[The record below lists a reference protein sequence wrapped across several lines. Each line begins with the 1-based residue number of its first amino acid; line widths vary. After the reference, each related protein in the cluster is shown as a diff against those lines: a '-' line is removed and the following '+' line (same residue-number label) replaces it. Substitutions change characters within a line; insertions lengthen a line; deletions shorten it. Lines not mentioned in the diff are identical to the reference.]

1 MRNVKSFPPLHISS
15 ERASTLSQALRTPE
29 GSPKLL
35 KRLFCC
41 RSVKNIC
48 GIVAAFIKNVNQY
61 QFFLLQKCLN
71 LAFVFKLIP
80 AIISDPEEKKLYL
93 KKINNNKSNNKNIM
107 YIYLTMILVFFP
119 TRMLLFCQKKVTFRT
134 TFN

>member
-1 MRNVKSFPPLHISS
+1 M
-15 ERASTLSQALRTPE
+15 
-29 GSPKLL
+29 
-35 KRLFCC
+35 
-41 RSVKNIC
+41 
-48 GIVAAFIKNVNQY
+48 AAFIKNVNQY

-107 YIYLTMILVFFP
+107 YIYLTMILVFF
-119 TRMLLFCQKKVTFRT
+119 RQECFCSVKRKSLLGRRSIKIHTYRVNLMFTGRNIMNVCRAVKLNGSCFI
-134 TFN
+134 